1 MVTICEADQITRV
14 KFIYTV
20 QSHPIAVKGLFGT
33 QKICQKSCCRS
44 RTSTKMVLAS
54 RPLLLSKENTT
65 GKLPTSPETMFFPD
79 GNKHSWWPR
88 ATCQERRHWKSY
100 DVATEVIIPDGR
112 WYTHRERPSRH
123 SALFSNVGFTVRNPQ
138 SSPAQFPL
146 QRKGGRGYFGH
157 GAPLSRCNTRTLT
170 CIQLTPENPGA
181 KSRPGSIHSILPF
194 PNLV

>member
-112 WYTHRERPSRH
+112 WYTHRERPWGIAHFFLTWVLPSGTHSQAPRNFLCNEKGGVDILAMARH
-123 SALFSNVGFTVRNPQ
+123 SPVAT
-138 SSPAQFPL
+138 
-146 QRKGGRGYFGH
+146 H
-157 GAPLSRCNTRTLT
+157 AP
-170 CIQLTPENPGA
+170 
-181 KSRPGSIHSILPF
+181 
-194 PNLV
+194 